1 MCKNVTVSL
10 PQLVAKETCR
20 VVPREVCQ
28 DVVVATNTKPSL
40 EIVRYRTV
48 ILVSILNLNC
58 L

>member
-10 PQLVAKETCR
+10 PQLVAQETCR

-40 EIVRYRTV
+40 EIVRYPTV
-48 ILVSILNLNC
+48 ILVFRPKLNC